1 MKLKRILAA
10 LLTAAALLSLALP
23 AAASGGSFSDIN
35 DHSTAVNVD
44 VLRLMGAVSG
54 DSDGTFR
61 PNDVLTRAQFCTML
75 VGLLRQQSKVPMYTT
90 RTIFSDVTASH
101 WARGYINLA
110 ASITVGGAGSGSG
123 SSSEGGEGTQAQTRL
138 ISGRGDGTFAPD
150 EKITFAEAVT
160 ILIRLL
166 SYDET
171 DAGAVWPEGYL
182 NLANSLG
189 LTDGVSLA
197 YSAPITRA
205 QTAHLFV
212 NTLRQ

>member
-10 LLTAAALLSLALP
+10 LLT

-90 RTIFSDVTASH
+90 RTIFSDVNAP
-101 WARGYINLA
+101 GLLLL
-110 ASITVGGAGSGSG
+110 
-123 SSSEGGEGTQAQTRL
+123 RL
-138 ISGRGDGTFAPD
+138 RFGFR
-150 EKITFAEAVT
+150 
-160 ILIRLL
+160 LRLL
-166 SYDET
+166 
-171 DAGAVWPEGYL
+171 L
-182 NLANSLG
+182 
-189 LTDGVSLA
+189 
-197 YSAPITRA
+197 
-205 QTAHLFV
+205 
-212 NTLRQ
+212 

>member
-110 ASITVGGAGSGSG
+110 ASITVGGAGSGS
-123 SSSEGGEGTQAQTRL
+123 
-138 ISGRGDGTFAPD
+138 
-150 EKITFAEAVT
+150 
-160 ILIRLL
+160 
-166 SYDET
+166 
-171 DAGAVWPEGYL
+171 
-182 NLANSLG
+182 
-189 LTDGVSLA
+189 
-197 YSAPITRA
+197 
-205 QTAHLFV
+205 
-212 NTLRQ
+212 

>member
-101 WARGYINLA
+101 WARGLHQPWPPP
-110 ASITVGGAGSGSG
+110 SRW
-123 SSSEGGEGTQAQTRL
+123 EGRVPAPAPPLKAE
-138 ISGRGDGTFAPD
+138 RG
-150 EKITFAEAVT
+150 
-160 ILIRLL
+160 
-166 SYDET
+166 
-171 DAGAVWPEGYL
+171 
-182 NLANSLG
+182 
-189 LTDGVSLA
+189 
-197 YSAPITRA
+197 
-205 QTAHLFV
+205 
-212 NTLRQ
+212 LRPRPG

>member
-10 LLTAAALLSLALP
+10 LLTAAALFSLALP

-90 RTIFSDVTASH
+90 RTIFSDVTATST
-101 WARGYINLA
+101 WPPPSRWEGRAPAPPLRAERG
-110 ASITVGGAGSGSG
+110 
-123 SSSEGGEGTQAQTRL
+123 
-138 ISGRGDGTFAPD
+138 
-150 EKITFAEAVT
+150 
-160 ILIRLL
+160 
-166 SYDET
+166 
-171 DAGAVWPEGYL
+171 
-182 NLANSLG
+182 
-189 LTDGVSLA
+189 
-197 YSAPITRA
+197 
-205 QTAHLFV
+205 
-212 NTLRQ
+212 LRPRPG